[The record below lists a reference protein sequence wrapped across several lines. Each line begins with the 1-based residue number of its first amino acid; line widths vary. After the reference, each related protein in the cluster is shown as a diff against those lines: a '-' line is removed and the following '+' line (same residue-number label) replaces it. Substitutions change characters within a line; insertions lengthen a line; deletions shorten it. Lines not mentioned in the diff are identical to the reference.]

1 MPVIDVNGFDTNPS
15 GTFTF
20 RQCARD
26 VLALLDHLGPSAIK
40 AIGMSLGAK
49 TLLHVADRA
58 PTRARGD
65 GARQWVN
72 RLFHPPHVDDHLV
85 RTANLHPERHREC
98 HAGRCRI

>member
-26 VLALLDHLGPSAIK
+26 VLAPPGSSGRECDKGDRDESRRQNA
-40 AIGMSLGAK
+40 
-49 TLLHVADRA
+49 VARRDRA

-65 GARQWVN
+65 GARQWV
-72 RLFHPPHVDDHLV
+72 
-85 RTANLHPERHREC
+85 
-98 HAGRCRI
+98 